1 MFIINIVKNIKN
13 MNEPV
18 SVVILAQLQF
28 DMKHTSKPAALEVE
42 QKKINV
48 HIVTFRF
55 RSITEG
61 VSRHACYVYTSM
73 LTMAS

>member
-42 QKKINV
+42 QKKKMYILL
-48 HIVTFRF
+48 HLDLDLSLRG
-55 RSITEG
+55 SQD
-61 VSRHACYVYTSM
+61 M
-73 LTMAS
+73 LVMCIHPC

>member
-42 QKKINV
+42 QKKKKC
-48 HIVTFRF
+48 TY
-55 RSITEG
+55 
-61 VSRHACYVYTSM
+61 CYI
-73 LTMAS
+73 

>member
-28 DMKHTSKPAALEVE
+28 DMKHTCKPAALEVE
-42 QKKINV
+42 QKKKMYILL
-48 HIVTFRF
+48 HLDLDLSLRG
-55 RSITEG
+55 SQD
-61 VSRHACYVYTSM
+61 M
-73 LTMAS
+73 LVMCIHPC

>member
-1 MFIINIVKNIKN
+1 

-42 QKKINV
+42 QKKKMYILL
-48 HIVTFRF
+48 HLDLDLSLRG
-55 RSITEG
+55 SQD
-61 VSRHACYVYTSM
+61 M
-73 LTMAS
+73 LVMCIHPC

>member
-42 QKKINV
+42 QKKKKYILLHLDLDLSLRGSQDMLVMCINP
-48 HIVTFRF
+48 
-55 RSITEG
+55 
-61 VSRHACYVYTSM
+61 C
-73 LTMAS
+73 